1 MGAQRPDNSRLI
13 GVIEDDPA
21 VLHSLEFSLRAE
33 GYGVCAFVDGADA
46 GDSLEILQADCLV
59 IDYALADGT
68 GVDLLRA
75 LRQRGMTCPAIV
87 IASNPT
93 MLCRHEAGAAGAP
106 LVEKPLMGDVLNG
119 YIREA
124 LALAAGARLRV

>member
-1 MGAQRPDNSRLI
+1 MGPQQSDNSRLI

-46 GDSLEILQADCLV
+46 SDSVEILQADCLV
-59 IDYALADGT
+59 IDYALPDGT
-68 GVDLLRA
+68 GVDLLQA

-93 MLCRHEAGAAGAP
+93 TFCRQAAGVAGAP

-124 LALAAGARLRV
+124 LALATAARPRA